1 MAHQI
6 EESDLLI
13 HPASSKSGRA
23 HVPHRSQLRAS
34 QSDKTPF
41 LRLLKQLLSFLPCD
55 ICIKSKAVMLI
66 LVWSMI
72 IGAVY
77 LLLLNGFGVIGFSLQ
92 SYSEHIPIN
101 VLIITVILAYAFL
114 AIILLVYP
122 LSGYFAD
129 VWCGRYTKLSQSVSC
144 CSV

>member
-6 EESDLLI
+6 EDSDLLI

-23 HVPHRSQLRAS
+23 HVPHHSQLRAS

-77 LLLLNGFGVIGFSLQ
+77 LLLLNGFGVIGFGLQ
-92 SYSEHIPIN
+92 SYSEHIQLHNIN
-101 VLIITVILAYAFL
+101 VLTITVILAYAFL

-129 VWCGRYTKLSQSVSC
+129 V
-144 CSV
+144 